1 MMKTELLISQE
12 ARDLGNKLI
21 RGMNINS
28 GYGLANLLGVNSC
41 YDNHQAVLIWTFHQ
55 IEEDPSLRD
64 LIKIKKLFL
73 SFFPE
78 STYQL
83 A

>member
-1 MMKTELLISQE
+1 MMKNELLISKE
-12 ARDLGNKLI
+12 ARDLGNQLI
-21 RGMNINS
+21 REMNINN

-41 YDNHQAVLIWTFHQ
+41 FDNHQAVLIWTFHQ
-55 IEEDPSLRD
+55 IDEEPLLED
-64 LIKIKKLFL
+64 LIEIKKIFL

-78 STYQL
+78 SAYQL

>member
-1 MMKTELLISQE
+1 MKNELLISKE
-12 ARDLGNKLI
+12 ARDLGNQLI
-21 RGMNINS
+21 REMNINN

-41 YDNHQAVLIWTFHQ
+41 FDNHQAVLIWTFHQ
-55 IEEDPSLRD
+55 IDEEPLLED
-64 LIKIKKLFL
+64 LIEIKKIFL

-78 STYQL
+78 SAYQL

>member
-1 MMKTELLISQE
+1 MMKNELLISQE
-12 ARDLGNKLI
+12 ARDLGNQLI
-21 RGMNINS
+21 REMNINN

-41 YDNHQAVLIWTFHQ
+41 FDNHQAVLIWTFHQ
-55 IEEDPSLRD
+55 INEEPSLKD
-64 LIKIKKLFL
+64 LIKIKKSFL

-78 STYQL
+78 SAYQL

>member
-1 MMKTELLISQE
+1 MMKNELLISQE
-12 ARDLGNKLI
+12 ARDLGNQLI
-21 RGMNINS
+21 REMNINN

-41 YDNHQAVLIWTFHQ
+41 FDNHQAVLIWTFHQ
-55 IEEDPSLRD
+55 IDEEPSLED
-64 LIKIKKLFL
+64 LIEIKKIFL

-78 STYQL
+78 SAYQL

>member
-1 MMKTELLISQE
+1 MMKNELLISQQ
-12 ARDLGNKLI
+12 ARDLGKKLI
-21 RGMNINS
+21 RELNINN

-55 IEEDPSLRD
+55 IEEEPLLKD
-64 LIKIKKLFL
+64 LIKIKKVFL

-78 STYQL
+78 SAYQL

>member
-1 MMKTELLISQE
+1 MMKNELLISQQ
-12 ARDLGNKLI
+12 ARDLGKKLI
-21 RGMNINS
+21 RELNINN

-41 YDNHQAVLIWTFHQ
+41 YDNHQAVLIWKFHQ
-55 IEEDPSLRD
+55 IEEEPLLKD
-64 LIKIKKLFL
+64 LIKIKKVFL

-78 STYQL
+78 SAYQL